1 MRHTIR
7 LQIVF
12 EILMIEVLGYKNFQS
27 ETIFQ
32 LLAPHESYYQQHMP
46 YLIQFELPNWHHPC
60 IPLGEDYP
68 LKGSLETYALPG
80 TNLVIQLSSLAQ

>member
-1 MRHTIR
+1 MRQTLR

-12 EILMIEVLGYKNFQS
+12 AILMIEVLGYKIFQS
-27 ETIFQ
+27 EMIFH
-32 LLAPHESYYQQHMP
+32 LLAAHESYYQQPMP

-80 TNLVIQLSSLAQ
+80 INLLIQLSSLAQ